1 MSLVSTLSCPCRAN
15 FIYKSKAGYNAHFK
29 SKKHI
34 AWDATSKETKAYHT
48 SRDNHIR
55 MLEHNLQFAKND
67 MERLAVDKA
76 KLEETIKKRTDLDET
91 ITKEIYD
98 ECEKAI
104 RKLTKECK
112 CLKKTVEKYKSVS
125 LRLTADLNKSI
136 VANRK
141 LQQALDEASF
151 HDASDSSSSSS
162 D

>member
-55 MLEHNLQFAKND
+55 MLEHNLIFAKND

-76 KLEETIKKRTDLDET
+76 KLEEKVTKRAELDET

-98 ECEKAI
+98 ECEKVI
-104 RKLTKECK
+104 RKLNKECK

-125 LRLTADLNKSI
+125 LQLTTELNKSR
-136 VANRK
+136 VAIRK

-151 HDASDSSSSSS
+151 HDASSDSST

>member
-1 MSLVSTLSCPCRAN
+1 MSLVSTLSCPCHPN

-48 SRDNHIR
+48 SRDNHIL
-55 MLEHNLQFAKND
+55 MLEHNLQFVKND
-67 MERLAVDKA
+67 MERLTVDKA
-76 KLEETIKKRTDLDET
+76 KLEEKIKKRTELDDT

-98 ECEKAI
+98 ECEKVM
-104 RKLTKECK
+104 RKLYKECNG
-112 CLKKTVEKYKSVS
+112 LKKTVKKYKSVC
-125 LRLTADLNKSI
+125 LRLTTELNKSC

-151 HDASDSSSSSS
+151 HDASDSSSST